1 MGRKRATFR
10 EGIGDAERQYAQA
23 LRDIRDHRGETQQE
37 LGRLLGWSVSTVSRF
52 EAATE
57 RPDRATHQRYLALAP
72 TEELRQRA
80 AAAYEALPPDGSTQH
95 PEVVRR
101 SPEEWHGRALD
112 GPGVYRLLEATY
124 PAYPLLRLFGDE
136 AKPLP
141 VWPTAG
147 TAAVRPDSDG
157 GHELGRR
164 VRARSSAGMLRPM
177 AQLSVSRPDRCC
189 PWGTVRDRC
198 YGHAEGTAGE
208 DNPARA

>member
-1 MGRKRATFR
+1 MGRKRAAFR
-10 EGIGDAERQYAQA
+10 EGIGDAARQYAQA

-57 RPDRATHQRYLALAP
+57 RPDRATHQRYCSLAP

-80 AAAYEALPPDGSTQH
+80 AAACEALPPDGSARH

-164 VRARSSAGMLRPM
+164 VRALGSGLAGNP
-177 AQLSVSRPDRCC
+177 
-189 PWGTVRDRC
+189 TVGGDAARILPGPGVGPPGRDR
-198 YGHAEGTAGE
+198 HQAGL
-208 DNPARA
+208 DQL